1 MSTEKITAE
10 LRTEFGKGFARRTRA
25 AGKIPAVIYGHGN
38 DPIHVSLP
46 GHETMMALR
55 HHGLNALLELN
66 IDGKTQLAL
75 TKAVQIDNLRRV
87 IEHIDFVAVV
97 AGEKVTVEIPVVTTG
112 EAAPG
117 TIVTLEHTTLTVEAE
132 AIHVPESL
140 EVSVEGLAAG
150 ENITASDIVLPKGST
165 LVADADS
172 VIVHIAA
179 APTAAQVEA
188 DLASAEA
195 EAGIVHD
202 APESTEA

>member
-112 EAAPG
+112 DAAAG

-140 EVSVEGLAAG
+140 EVSVEGRAAG

>member
-25 AGKIPAVIYGHGN
+25 AGRIPAVIYGHGN

-55 HHGLNALLELN
+55 HHGLNALLELS
-66 IDGKTQLAL
+66 IDGKVQLAL
-75 TKAVQIDNLRRV
+75 TKAVQVDNLRRQ

-97 AGEKVTVEIPVVTTG
+97 AGEKVTVDIPVVTTG
-112 EAAPG
+112 EAAAG

-132 AIHVPESL
+132 ATHVPESL
-140 EVSVEGLAAG
+140 EVSIEGLEAG
-150 ENITASDIVLPKGST
+150 ENVTAGAITLPKGTT
-165 LVADADS
+165 LAADAES

-179 APTAAQVEA
+179 APTAAQAEA
-188 DLASAEA
+188 DLAEAEA

-202 APESTEA
+202 APESTED

>member
-25 AGKIPAVIYGHGN
+25 AGRIPAVIYGHGN

-55 HHGLNALLELN
+55 HHGLNALLELS
-66 IDGKTQLAL
+66 IDGKVQLAL
-75 TKAVQIDNLRRV
+75 TKAVQVDNLRRQ

-97 AGEKVTVEIPVVTTG
+97 AGEKVTVDIPVVTTG
-112 EAAPG
+112 EAAAG

-132 AIHVPESL
+132 ATHVPESL
-140 EVSVEGLAAG
+140 EVSIEGLEAG
-150 ENITASDIVLPKGST
+150 ENVTAGAITLPKGTT
-165 LVADADS
+165 LAADAES

-179 APTAAQVEA
+179 APTAAQAEA

>member
-25 AGKIPAVIYGHGN
+25 AGRIPAVIYGHGN

-55 HHGLNALLELN
+55 HHGLNALLELS
-66 IDGKTQLAL
+66 IDGKVQLAL
-75 TKAVQIDNLRRV
+75 TKAVQVDNLRRQ

-97 AGEKVTVEIPVVTTG
+97 AGEKVTVDIPVVTTG
-112 EAAPG
+112 EAAAG

-140 EVSVEGLAAG
+140 EVSIAGLEAG
-150 ENITASDIVLPKGST
+150 ENVTAGAITLPEGTT
-165 LVADADS
+165 LAADADS

-179 APTAAQVEA
+179 APTAAQAEA

-202 APESTEA
+202 APESTED

>member
-10 LRTEFGKGFARRTRA
+10 LRTEYGKGFARRTRA
-25 AGKIPAVIYGHGN
+25 AGRIPAVIYGHGN

-55 HHGLNALLELN
+55 HHGLNALLELS
-66 IDGKTQLAL
+66 IDGKVQLAL
-75 TKAVQIDNLRRV
+75 TKAVQVDNLRRQ

-97 AGEKVTVEIPVVTTG
+97 AGEKVTVDIPVVTTG
-112 EAAPG
+112 EAAAG

-132 AIHVPESL
+132 ATHVPESL
-140 EVSVEGLAAG
+140 EVSIEGLEAG
-150 ENITASDIVLPKGST
+150 ENVTAGAITLPKGTT
-165 LVADADS
+165 LAADAES

-179 APTAAQVEA
+179 APTAAQAEA
-188 DLASAEA
+188 DLAEAEA

-202 APESTEA
+202 APESTED

>member
-25 AGKIPAVIYGHGN
+25 AGRIPAVIYGHGN

-55 HHGLNALLELN
+55 HHGLNALLELD
-66 IDGKTQLAL
+66 IAGTPQLAL

-97 AGEKVTVEIPVVTTG
+97 AGDKATVEVPIVTVG
-112 EAAPG
+112 DAAAG
-117 TIVTLEHTTLTVEAE
+117 TIVTLESTTLTVEAE
-132 AIHVPESL
+132 ATHVPESI
-140 EVSVEGLAAG
+140 EVSIAGLEAG
-150 ENITASDIVLPKGST
+150 ANITASGITLPKGTT

-179 APTAAQVEA
+179 APSAAQAEA

-202 APESTEA
+202 APDSAEA

>member
-75 TKAVQIDNLRRV
+75 TKAVQVDNLRRV

-112 EAAPG
+112 DAAAG

-140 EVSVEGLAAG
+140 EVSVEGRAAG

>member
-25 AGKIPAVIYGHGN
+25 AGRIPAVIYGHGN

-55 HHGLNALLELN
+55 HHGLNALLELS
-66 IDGKTQLAL
+66 IDGKVQLAL
-75 TKAVQIDNLRRV
+75 TKAVQVDNLRRQ

-97 AGEKVTVEIPVVTTG
+97 AGEKVTVDIPVVTTG
-112 EAAPG
+112 EAAAG

-140 EVSVEGLAAG
+140 EVSIEGLEAG
-150 ENITASDIVLPKGST
+150 ENVTAGAITLPEGTT
-165 LVADADS
+165 LAADADS

-179 APTAAQVEA
+179 APTAAQAEA

-202 APESTEA
+202 APESTED